1 MSAEAMS
8 ARCSRCG
15 TPVSGGRLSVCPGCL
30 LDEGVEDPGR
40 IGSLE
45 LEEEIGRGGMG
56 RVFRARHVRLD
67 RPVAVKFLAGEVAS
81 SPEAQARFAREARA
95 LALLNALVAL
105 KVANAEA
112 LYAVIPAAWPHAAAP
127 EAALALFREPAFEG
141 DVEFVVTGSK
151 PERWIRQTNF
161 ENEEAIGYLADRL
174 ANLGV
179 EDALVK
185 EGAVPGSIVRIVDH
199 EFEWQPT
206 DPNIVATVAPR
217 GTDARFEISD
227 RKGAD
232 ERLAERKERRAEL
245 LERVAKEDEARGKR
259 RKR

>member
-1 MSAEAMS
+1 M
-8 ARCSRCG
+8 
-15 TPVSGGRLSVCPGCL
+15 
-30 LDEGVEDPGR
+30 VEYR
-40 IGSLE
+40 
-45 LEEEIGRGGMG
+45 
-56 RVFRARHVRLD
+56 
-67 RPVAVKFLAGEVAS
+67 
-81 SPEAQARFAREARA
+81 EAQPPIEATR
-95 LALLNALVAL
+95 
-105 KVANAEA
+105 
-112 LYAVIPAAWPHAAAP
+112 AVIRPAAVDDSG
-127 EAALALFREPAFEG
+127 FKVKKVKPAFEG